1 MPKDPAAAS
10 IRHASPSSW
19 SNRVLTLA
27 LAGIFFLTFYP
38 FRFAPRAQ
46 SLAHRSP
53 LLLAGV
59 AKGGRSLEVY
69 LNILLFMPFGFGV
82 SEKLRERGWTRRATV
97 FAALLAG
104 FLLSYSIEFFQQY
117 TPTRQSRWEDVL
129 TNSTGAVAGF
139 LLFELSGS
147 FIVALAQNVE
157 RSLRASLT
165 LLRAAV
171 VLFVYFA
178 LWFGLSLHL
187 QNRTRSINWA
197 SFGHPAAEWNR
208 GGLRALGPGTAL
220 AKLIHNVKP
229 REIAGYNFIYDA
241 LVFFPA
247 GALFGMAV
255 IPFRPQGAFAFLI
268 LAVEFIAPP
277 WLLDRMLARVS
288 GRPVCVATVIICL
301 ILAAAAAVW
310 INADRPSDAALN

>member
-10 IRHASPSSW
+10 IRQASPSSW

-59 AKGGRSLEVY
+59 AKSGRSLEVY
-69 LNILLFMPFGFGV
+69 LNILLFMPFSFGL
-82 SEKLRERGWTRRATV
+82 SEKLRERGWTRRATF

-104 FLLSYSIEFFQQY
+104 FLLSYGIEFCQQY

-129 TNSTGAVAGF
+129 TNSIGAVAGF
-139 LLFELSGS
+139 LLFELCGS

-165 LLRAAV
+165 LRRAAV
-171 VLFVYFA
+171 ILLVYFA
-178 LWFGLSLHL
+178 LWFGLSLRL
-187 QNRTRSINWA
+187 QKKARSINWT
-197 SFGHPAAEWNR
+197 SYGHPATEWNR
-208 GGLRALGPGTAL
+208 GGLRALGPGIVL
-220 AKLIHNVKP
+220 ARLIHNVKP
-229 REIAGYNFIYDA
+229 REIAGYSFIYDA
-241 LVFFPA
+241 LIFVPA
-247 GALFGMAV
+247 GALFGLAV
-255 IPFRPQGAFAFLI
+255 IPFRPQGVVAPLF
-268 LAVEFIAPP
+268 LAVVFIAPP
-277 WLLDRMLARVS
+277 WLLDRILARAS
-288 GRPVCVATVIICL
+288 GRPMCLETVIICL
-301 ILAAAAAVW
+301 ILFAAAAVW
-310 INADRPSDAALN
+310 INVDRGSAAAVN